1 MKNMRYLPVL
11 GMILWLFAHA
21 GIAQTDLSLL
31 GDLAEENKKAVEA
44 LVLYPTETRL
54 AILQATKSPEILIK
68 MQNMREKTSAA
79 FRTLIEDFPRST
91 QAVFYDLNRYPN
103 LLESLVLQKNEP
115 AAIRK
120 LLQVLPEDRVEETF
134 GVVTRQMSTLVQIN
148 DLSQTTRRAFERLI
162 AGYPIPAQQAF
173 THLLD
178 LPEVIDLLNEDLRFT
193 IMVGDVYRDN
203 PAWVIQKMDSLNLS
217 VARAHAEEL
226 ENWKTSIEND
236 PEAKL
241 ELQAAAREYAAENGY
256 AIENEEGDSD
266 DGYAFDDVYYDY
278 EEANNPTDR
287 QIAYHYYNPYPYWYG
302 YPWWEPYPRWHPY
315 PWWWDW
321 GAYFRPRGLAII
333 YLPSYHFMH
342 WYFDRPYH
350 HDRYNRLSTHFVQH
364 YYGYRSSGTTI
375 STGVRD
381 WQERNRRIISND
393 FITPQK
399 ELSDRLREFG
409 RFEQGWREFNTKNP
423 SRITTP
429 EEFLDKNSQKYP
441 QILRSRETAKTEI
454 QHETTVKRERNA
466 DWAPPKVP
474 VLPEPIPGPRT
485 EQPAKRKVTPDRK
498 PNLPSP
504 DKPILREPRPAPVP
518 RTKPDEAKDY
528 HRQKWEETSPRKE
541 PRPGVTVPM
550 PKPKETRPVPAPKSG
565 GRVQE
570 KQN

>member
-1 MKNMRYLPVL
+1 MKTIRYLPVW
-11 GMILWLFAHA
+11 GMILWLFVHT
-21 GIAQTDLSLL
+21 GTAQTDLSLL
-31 GDLAEENKKAVEA
+31 GDLAEENKKSVEA
-44 LVLYPTETRL
+44 LVLYPPETRL
-54 AILQATKSPEILIK
+54 AILQATKNPEILVK
-68 MQNMREKTSAA
+68 MQNIREKTSAA
-79 FRTLIEDFPRST
+79 FRALIEDFPRTT
-91 QAVFYDLNRYPN
+91 QAVFYDLNRYPG
-103 LLESLVLQKNEP
+103 LVESLVLQRNEP

-120 LLQVLPEDRVEETF
+120 SLQVLNPDKAEEAF
-134 GVVTRQMSTLVQIN
+134 GVVNRQMSTLIQIN
-148 DLSQTTRRAFERLI
+148 NLSQTTRRAFEGLI
-162 AGYPIPAQQAF
+162 AGYPITAQQAF

-193 IMVGDVYRDN
+193 IMVGDVYRAN
-203 PAWVIQKMDSLNLS
+203 PAWVIQKMDSLNLV

-226 ENWKTSIEND
+226 ENWKSSIEND

-241 ELQAAAREYAAENGY
+241 ELQSAANEYATENGY
-256 AIENEEGDSD
+256 AVEAAEGNSVD
-266 DGYAFDDVYYDY
+266 DYAYDDVYADSDPV
-278 EEANNPTDR
+278 NSRTDR
-287 QIAYHYYNPYPYWYG
+287 QIVQHYYDPYPYWYS

-315 PWWWDW
+315 PLWWDW
-321 GAYFRPRGLAII
+321 GAYFRPRGPIVI

-342 WYFDRPYH
+342 WYFDRPQH
-350 HDRYNRLSTHFVQH
+350 HDRYNRLSTHFVRH

-375 STGVRD
+375 SMGVRD

-399 ELSDRLREFG
+399 ELSERLREFG
-409 RFEQGWREFNTKNP
+409 RFEQGWRELNTKNP
-423 SRITTP
+423 SRNITQ

-466 DWAPPKVP
+466 DWAPPKANP
-474 VLPEPIPGPRT
+474 VPEPIYAPRT
-485 EQPAKRKVTPDRK
+485 DQPAKRKVTPDRK
-498 PNLPSP
+498 PNLPSNDQP
-504 DKPILREPRPAPVP
+504 VLREPRPAPVP

-541 PRPGVTVPM
+541 PRPGVTVPV
-550 PKPKETRPVPAPKSG
+550 PKKETRPAPAPKSG

>member
-1 MKNMRYLPVL
+1 MKTIRYLPVW
-11 GMILWLFAHA
+11 GMILWLFVHT
-21 GIAQTDLSLL
+21 GTAQTDLSLL
-31 GDLAEENKKAVEA
+31 GDLAEENKKSVEA
-44 LVLYPTETRL
+44 LVLYPSETRL
-54 AILQATKSPEILIK
+54 AILQATKNPEILVK

-79 FRTLIEDFPRST
+79 FRALIEDFPRTT
-91 QAVFYDLNRYPN
+91 QSVFYDLNRYPG
-103 LLESLVLQKNEP
+103 LVESLVLQKNDQG
-115 AAIRK
+115 AIHK
-120 LLQVLPEDRVEETF
+120 LLQVLPADRVEEAF
-134 GVVTRQMSTLVQIN
+134 GIVNRQMSTLIQIN
-148 DLSQTTRRAFERLI
+148 DLSQTTRRAFEGLI
-162 AGYPIPAQQAF
+162 AGYPISAKQAF

-193 IMVGDVYRDN
+193 IMVGDVYRAN
-203 PAWVIQKMDSLNLS
+203 PAWVIQKMDSLNLV

-241 ELQAAAREYAAENGY
+241 ELQSAANEYATENGY
-256 AIENEEGDSD
+256 AVEEVEGNSVD
-266 DGYAFDDVYYDY
+266 DYAYDDVYADRDPV
-278 EEANNPTDR
+278 NSRTDR
-287 QIAYHYYNPYPYWYG
+287 QIVRHYYDPYPYWYS

-315 PWWWDW
+315 PLWWDW
-321 GAYFRPRGLAII
+321 GAYFRPRGPIVI

-342 WYFDRPYH
+342 WYFDRPQH
-350 HDRYNRLSTHFVQH
+350 HDRYNRLSTHFVRH

-399 ELSDRLREFG
+399 ELSERLREFG
-409 RFEQGWREFNTKNP
+409 RFEQGWRELNTKNP
-423 SRITTP
+423 TRITTP

-441 QILRSRETAKTEI
+441 QILLSRERAKTEI

-474 VLPEPIPGPRT
+474 VLPEPIPAPRT
-485 EQPAKRKVTPDRK
+485 DQPAKRKVTPDRK
-498 PNLPSP
+498 PNLPSN

-541 PRPGVTVPM
+541 PRPGVTVPV
-550 PKPKETRPVPAPKSG
+550 PKKETRPVPVPKSG